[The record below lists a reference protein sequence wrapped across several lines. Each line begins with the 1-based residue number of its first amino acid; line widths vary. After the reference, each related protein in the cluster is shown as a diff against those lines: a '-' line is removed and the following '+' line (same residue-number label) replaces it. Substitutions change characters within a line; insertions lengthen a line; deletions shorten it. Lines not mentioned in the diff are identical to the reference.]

1 LQIHPKTIKDRECS
15 QRQPQQNLIS
25 LGNYKTLCRE
35 GGKKMRKREKKTRRY
50 IACEVDRE
58 NTGGGGTKILVDT
71 KLVK

>member
-1 LQIHPKTIKDRECS
+1 
-15 QRQPQQNLIS
+15 
-25 LGNYKTLCRE
+25 
-35 GGKKMRKREKKTRRY
+35 MRKREKKTRRY